1 MAAKKGSGS
10 SARKSGSSGS
20 SNAGIAAVLERFG
33 LDASVVDDWRA
44 AAKQTINDKVKDGV
58 EDFDISEAVDRAR
71 EYAAMSSEKLKEIS
85 RKNPK
90 AFYSGIAAVL
100 VGAGLISAAAAKS
113 GGKRSSGSTSSSSK
127 SSSSSSSK
135 SGGSKKSSRKS
146 GGSKKRSSGK
156 KRSSR

>member
-10 SARKSGSSGS
+10 SARKSGSSG